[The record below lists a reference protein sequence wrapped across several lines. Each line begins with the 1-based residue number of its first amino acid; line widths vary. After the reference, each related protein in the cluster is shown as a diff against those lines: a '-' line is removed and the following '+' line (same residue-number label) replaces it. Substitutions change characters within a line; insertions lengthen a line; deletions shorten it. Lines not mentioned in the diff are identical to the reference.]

1 MWTMFNWVARPFL
14 LSHGVAVAGVLG
26 ATYWYFVGLPENPTL
41 STKTQTVL
49 NSSLSTTDLAP
60 PVLNVTVYRT
70 PTCGCCKGWVEHI
83 KQNGFQITDIVKP
96 ESEIK
101 TIRQKYN
108 LPSDLTSCHT
118 SEIAG
123 YLVEGHVPVADVKS
137 LIAQKPDVAGISVP
151 GMPIGTPGMEMGD
164 RKQSFD
170 VFTFEKDGQTK
181 VFNSYKF
188 LNRE

>member
-1 MWTMFNWVARPFL
+1 MKKVFSNWIKPLIA
-14 LSHGVAVAGVLG
+14 GVAVAGVLG

-188 LNRE
+188 

>member
-1 MWTMFNWVARPFL
+1 MKKVFSNWIKSLIA
-14 LSHGVAVAGVLG
+14 GVAVAGVLG

-118 SEIAG
+118 SEITG
-123 YLVEGHVPVADVKS
+123 YLVEGHVPTADIKG
-137 LIAQKPDVAGISVP
+137 LITQKPNIAGISVP

-188 LNRE
+188 

>member
-1 MWTMFNWVARPFL
+1 MKKFFSNRMQSL
-14 LSHGVAVAGVLG
+14 IIGVGVAGVLG
-26 ATYWYFVGLPENPTL
+26 AAYFSFIVLPQNSAVSTATQNVANSGSPT
-41 STKTQTVL
+41 T
-49 NSSLSTTDLAP
+49 NLAP
-60 PVLNVTVYRT
+60 EALNITVYRT

-83 KQNGFQITDIVKP
+83 QKNGFQVTDIVKP
-96 ESEIK
+96 ESEIQ

-118 SEIAG
+118 SEIGG
-123 YLVEGHVPVADVKS
+123 YLVEGHIPVADVKR

-164 RKQSFD
+164 RQQSFD
-170 VFTFEKDGQTK
+170 VFAFEKDGQTR

-188 LNRE
+188 